1 MTEQMT
7 ALAENY
13 PAAAELLR
21 RHGGE
26 TLLTY
31 LGQLRHQPLPDILPS
46 EDLLDEVR
54 DYFTPFFG
62 AETAGECADVLRRR
76 RCLSTAN
83 HHHPAFEY
91 MTVQDT
97 ILCDQWLRQQGESSV
112 SVLCQPEA
120 GQQCLPEGYAGL

>member
-46 EDLLDEVR
+46 EELLDEVR

-62 AETAGECADVLRRR
+62 AETAARYCFPCGCGRARARRR
-76 RCLSTAN
+76 
-83 HHHPAFEY
+83 
-91 MTVQDT
+91 
-97 ILCDQWLRQQGESSV
+97 
-112 SVLCQPEA
+112 
-120 GQQCLPEGYAGL
+120 

>member
-31 LGQLRHQPLPDILPS
+31 LGQLHHRPLPDILPS
-46 EDLLDEVR
+46 EDLLTEVR
-54 DYFTPFFG
+54 DYFTPFSARRPPGNVRMFSG
-62 AETAGECADVLRRR
+62 AAAACPPPTTIIPRS
-76 RCLSTAN
+76 ST
-83 HHHPAFEY
+83 
-91 MTVQDT
+91 
-97 ILCDQWLRQQGESSV
+97 
-112 SVLCQPEA
+112 
-120 GQQCLPEGYAGL
+120 

>member
-31 LGQLRHQPLPDILPS
+31 LGQLHHRPLPDILPS
-46 EDLLDEVR
+46 EDLLTEVR

-62 AETAGECADVLRRR
+62 ADARTFSGAAAACPPPTTIIPRS
-76 RCLSTAN
+76 ST
-83 HHHPAFEY
+83 
-91 MTVQDT
+91 
-97 ILCDQWLRQQGESSV
+97 
-112 SVLCQPEA
+112 
-120 GQQCLPEGYAGL
+120 

>member
-31 LGQLRHQPLPDILPS
+31 LGQLHHRPLPDILPS
-46 EDLLDEVR
+46 EDLLTEVR
-54 DYFTPFFG
+54 DSSRPFSARRPPGNVRMFSG
-62 AETAGECADVLRRR
+62 AAAACPPPTTIIPRS
-76 RCLSTAN
+76 ST
-83 HHHPAFEY
+83 
-91 MTVQDT
+91 
-97 ILCDQWLRQQGESSV
+97 
-112 SVLCQPEA
+112 
-120 GQQCLPEGYAGL
+120 

>member
-31 LGQLRHQPLPDILPS
+31 LGQLHHRPQRIVS
-46 EDLLDEVR
+46 CTVM
-54 DYFTPFFG
+54 YSN
-62 AETAGECADVLRRR
+62 AG
-76 RCLSTAN
+76 
-83 HHHPAFEY
+83 
-91 MTVQDT
+91 
-97 ILCDQWLRQQGESSV
+97 
-112 SVLCQPEA
+112 
-120 GQQCLPEGYAGL
+120 

>member
-31 LGQLRHQPLPDILPS
+31 LGQLRHRSLPDILPS
-46 EDLLDEVR
+46 EELLDEVR
-54 DYFTPFFG
+54 DYFTPFSARRPLGNARTFSG
-62 AETAGECADVLRRR
+62 AAAACPPPTTIIPRS
-76 RCLSTAN
+76 ST
-83 HHHPAFEY
+83 
-91 MTVQDT
+91 
-97 ILCDQWLRQQGESSV
+97 
-112 SVLCQPEA
+112 
-120 GQQCLPEGYAGL
+120 

>member
-21 RHGGE
+21 RHGGD
-26 TLLTY
+26 TLLAY
-31 LGQLRHQPLPDILPS
+31 LGQLRHRPLPDILPS
-46 EDLLDEVR
+46 EDLLTEVR

-97 ILCDQWLRQQGESSV
+97 ILCDR
-112 SVLCQPEA
+112 
-120 GQQCLPEGYAGL
+120 

>member
-31 LGQLRHQPLPDILPS
+31 LGQLHHRPLPDILPS
-46 EDLLDEVR
+46 EDLL
-54 DYFTPFFG
+54 T
-62 AETAGECADVLRRR
+62 
-76 RCLSTAN
+76 
-83 HHHPAFEY
+83 
-91 MTVQDT
+91 
-97 ILCDQWLRQQGESSV
+97 
-112 SVLCQPEA
+112 
-120 GQQCLPEGYAGL
+120 

>member
-46 EDLLDEVR
+46 EDLLTEVR

-62 AETAGECADVLRRR
+62 VETAGV
-76 RCLSTAN
+76 
-83 HHHPAFEY
+83 
-91 MTVQDT
+91 
-97 ILCDQWLRQQGESSV
+97 CD
-112 SVLCQPEA
+112 P
-120 GQQCLPEGYAGL
+120 LPREPGLGAVGLHQ

>member
-31 LGQLRHQPLPDILPS
+31 LGQLHHRPLPDILPS
-46 EDLLDEVR
+46 EDLLTEVR

-62 AETAGECADVLRRR
+62 VETAARRCFLCGCARARARRR
-76 RCLSTAN
+76 WRVKTRWERL
-83 HHHPAFEY
+83 
-91 MTVQDT
+91 
-97 ILCDQWLRQQGESSV
+97 
-112 SVLCQPEA
+112 
-120 GQQCLPEGYAGL
+120 

>member
-31 LGQLRHQPLPDILPS
+31 LGQLRHQPLPHVIGQTGVNCQQQQP
-46 EDLLDEVR
+46 
-54 DYFTPFFG
+54 G
-62 AETAGECADVLRRR
+62 
-76 RCLSTAN
+76 
-83 HHHPAFEY
+83 
-91 MTVQDT
+91 
-97 ILCDQWLRQQGESSV
+97 RQQQRDKRCE
-112 SVLCQPEA
+112 ENA
-120 GQQCLPEGYAGL
+120 AEYALSHV

>member
-31 LGQLRHQPLPDILPS
+31 LGQLHHRPLPDILPS
-46 EDLLDEVR
+46 EDLLTEVR
-54 DYFTPFFG
+54 DYFTPFSVRRPPGNARTFSG
-62 AETAGECADVLRRR
+62 AAAACPPPTTIIPRS
-76 RCLSTAN
+76 ST
-83 HHHPAFEY
+83 
-91 MTVQDT
+91 
-97 ILCDQWLRQQGESSV
+97 
-112 SVLCQPEA
+112 
-120 GQQCLPEGYAGL
+120 